1 VKLRVLSPAL
11 DEIAAAAAWFDSQ
24 RRGLG
29 RDFWQAIDATLDRI
43 EKHPLEFSRSEFA
56 TSELDLH
63 FAIVSRFNHVV
74 HFLIEPDEVQI
85 VAVVHAA
92 RRPGFWL
99 RRTK

>member
-1 VKLRVLSPAL
+1 VLSPAL
-11 DEIAAAAAWFDSQ
+11 EEIAAAAAWFDSQ

-29 RDFWQAIDATLDRI
+29 REFWQTVDAILDRI
-43 EKHPLEFSRSEFA
+43 ERIERRPLEFGRSEFA
-56 TSELDLH
+56 TTELNLR
-63 FAIVSRFNHVV
+63 FAIVGKFNYVV
-74 HFLIEPDEVQI
+74 HFLIEHDEVQI